1 MIFDEERTFD
11 ATVAALTV
19 MPFIVWWALLI
30 RLWFLVWIDIG
41 FAIVLASTVTLDKLR
56 KEKR

>member
-11 ATVAALTV
+11 ATVAALIIL
-19 MPFIVWWALLI
+19 PIIVWWALLV

-41 FAIVLASTVTLDKLR
+41 LAIVLASTVTLDKLR

>member
-1 MIFDEERTFD
+1 MIFNEERTFD
-11 ATVAALTV
+11 ATVAALIIL
-19 MPFIVWWALLI
+19 PIIVWWALLV

-41 FAIVLASTVTLDKLR
+41 FAIVLASTVALDKLR